1 MPDAVILVNA
11 YIRAPAMLRQA
22 ERIAE
27 ELRARGVGAE
37 IVKNG
42 GFPCAVRGGE
52 LFLARRPDFVV
63 YLDKDKYL
71 ARMLEGS
78 GVRLFNR
85 AAAVEACDDKMLT
98 CIALAGSGVRLPDT
112 LPAPLC
118 YYADAE
124 VSEDG
129 HISMSLAAGAVNN
142 LAAMYDGDYQTS
154 TDARISLGE
163 AIEGEV
169 VTDADVW
176 HMDGNNIYVSLNR
189 PVSITSGEEAARDLL
204 EMIEQGIDRKKQ
216 LMLGYEVYPGESV

>member
-27 ELRARGVGAE
+27 ELRARGAGAE

-71 ARMLEGS
+71 SRMLEGS

-85 AAAVEACDDKMLT
+85 AAAVEA
-98 CIALAGSGVRLPDT
+98 
-112 LPAPLC
+112 
-118 YYADAE
+118 
-124 VSEDG
+124 
-129 HISMSLAAGAVNN
+129 
-142 LAAMYDGDYQTS
+142 
-154 TDARISLGE
+154 
-163 AIEGEV
+163 
-169 VTDADVW
+169 
-176 HMDGNNIYVSLNR
+176 
-189 PVSITSGEEAARDLL
+189 
-204 EMIEQGIDRKKQ
+204 
-216 LMLGYEVYPGESV
+216 